1 MTERKNWTR
10 EEHIIAF
17 NLYCKIPFSKLTKSH
32 PQIIDLSKRLGRTPS
47 SVSMKLCNFARL
59 DPALK
64 ARNIKGLSQGA
75 KGEEEVWNEFHGN
88 WEDLAWQSE
97 LLLAKY
103 ENDEII
109 KSSDID
115 YSDLAIEGKEREAV
129 IQARVNQ
136 SFFRK
141 MILSSY
147 NYTCAITG
155 IKIPELL
162 VASHIIPWKD
172 RKETRINP
180 QNGISLN
187 ALHDK
192 AFDRGYITITADYKV
207 LVSKELKN
215 MPDKKSNEVFLKFD
229 GCLIN
234 LPHRFLP
241 QRDFLD
247 YHYQNIFRK

>member
-1 MTERKNWTR
+1 MSERKNWTR
-10 EEHIIAF
+10 EEHILAF
-17 NLYCKIPFSKLTKSH
+17 NLYCKIPFSKMTSRH
-32 PQIIDLSKRLGRTPS
+32 PQIIALAEILGRSHS

-59 DPALK
+59 DPVLK

-97 LLLAKY
+97 KLLSKY
-103 ENDEII
+103 RNDEITKTSEI
-109 KSSDID
+109 E
-115 YSDLAIEGKEREAV
+115 YSDLPKEGKEREAV

-155 IKIPELL
+155 IQIPELL

-172 RKETRINP
+172 RKDTRVNP

-192 AFDRGYITITADYKV
+192 AFDRGYITFTADYKIMV
-207 LVSKELKN
+207 
-215 MPDKKSNEVFLKFD
+215 SNEIKSMNDVKYEEIFLKYD
-229 GCLIN
+229 GAEIN

-241 QRDFLD
+241 HRDFLD
-247 YHYQNIFRK
+247 YHYRNIFKK

>member
-155 IKIPELL
+155 IQIPELL

-172 RKETRINP
+172 RKETRKIFLENKC
-180 QNGISLN
+180 SLQPTYTKKKLTGRFSGTVLIFPCRFRFCFMKRSVSICKR
-187 ALHDK
+187 A
-192 AFDRGYITITADYKV
+192 GVGKV
-207 LVSKELKN
+207 S
-215 MPDKKSNEVFLKFD
+215 
-229 GCLIN
+229 GA
-234 LPHRFLP
+234 
-241 QRDFLD
+241 
-247 YHYQNIFRK
+247 